1 MRTPIRSAVTVD
13 DHRLMARHARGCVI
27 LVDDDAEIL
36 AALKALL
43 EMEGYACEAHATA
56 AACLQQLG
64 SGAPR
69 FPGPRCVLCD
79 MKMPGMDGLEF
90 QRRLA
95 ELNPIPLIFMSGGS
109 ATQDA
114 VHAFRG
120 GAVDFMIKPVDAT
133 ALLLVVAKALKA
145 DGDRRQNFERL
156 GKVTARVA
164 TLTDRER
171 EVARRVAQ
179 GQTNLS
185 IAADLGLALR
195 TVKLHR
201 QRAMEKIG
209 VSGVTDLVRVADEA
223 GL

>member
-1 MRTPIRSAVTVD
+1 
-13 DHRLMARHARGCVI
+13 VI

-95 ELNPIPLIFMSGGS
+95 DLNPIPLIFMSGGS